1 MELKQK
7 QVLITIWILGN
18 PEYLRL
24 EAYRLNITKS
34 ILFRVY
40 RRICGAIANNL
51 SGQFPVNLR
60 STYLFEIEHRWAKW
74 LISDPSPKGTR
85 RISDLMIRLQ
95 ITQISDPMNPSPEWI
110 WSITDLKMDLL
121 EKNVT
126 DQKSWSGFSQRNAL
140 LNCHSRFHLSLHHPL
155 IIYLFLMQLDV
166 IIYCFVFLFVSLV
179 VVLCCLRCCYCLAF
193 FLFVCF
199 VLFFVFNSK
208 TILKFHS
215 LFYVSWNDSRDRI
228 VVSTLR
234 CGRNNP
240 GSNPGH
246 GTHKTV
252 SFFSISFF
260 FLSFYFHPSKCSI
273 LFLIFFLIVSS
284 FSFGAFEE
292 CWYFVPKWYEI
303 QWLLKITTAC
313 RVCDLTMS
321 I

>member
-1 MELKQK
+1 MLSFI
-7 QVLITIWILGN
+7 VL
-18 PEYLRL
+18 
-24 EAYRLNITKS
+24 
-34 ILFRVY
+34 FF
-40 RRICGAIANNL
+40 C
-51 SGQFPVNLR
+51 
-60 STYLFEIEHRWAKW
+60 
-74 LISDPSPKGTR
+74 
-85 RISDLMIRLQ
+85 
-95 ITQISDPMNPSPEWI
+95 
-110 WSITDLKMDLL
+110 
-121 EKNVT
+121 
-126 DQKSWSGFSQRNAL
+126 
-140 LNCHSRFHLSLHHPL
+140 
-155 IIYLFLMQLDV
+155 LFLLL
-166 IIYCFVFLFVSLV
+166 LFFAAFV
-179 VVLCCLRCCYCLAF
+179 VVIVWLVC
-193 FLFVCF
+193 LFVCF

-252 SFFSISFF
+252 F
-260 FLSFYFHPSKCSI
+260 FLHLLFLPLI
-273 LFLIFFLIVSS
+273 LFPPPVNVLIVSS

-292 CWYFVPKWYEI
+292 CWYFVSKWYEI